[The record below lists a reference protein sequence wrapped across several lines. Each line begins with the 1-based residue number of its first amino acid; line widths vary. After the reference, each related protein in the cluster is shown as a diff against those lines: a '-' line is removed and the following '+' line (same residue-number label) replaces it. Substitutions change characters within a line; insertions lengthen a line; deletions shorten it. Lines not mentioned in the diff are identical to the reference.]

1 MAKPYNR
8 KDHHYNNAK
17 EAGLRS
23 RAFFKLE
30 ELDQKYKIIKPHS
43 KILDLGAWPGSWIEY
58 CAKKLGPQGRI
69 CGIDLAEIE
78 VFPQD
83 SIKTIT
89 GDVFDRDL
97 VPEVQ
102 DFLGEQC
109 DLILSDLS
117 PKLTGIKDCDQA
129 AMCSLLE
136 SVVWWAETML
146 KPSGVFVAKA
156 FKGQDTD
163 LFVKNI
169 KKRCKKVLRAELK
182 STRNTSQEFYIVGWS
197 LT

>member
-1 MAKPYNR
+1 MAKNYNR

-17 EAGLRS
+17 DAGLRS
-23 RAFFKLE
+23 RAYYKLE
-30 ELDQKYKIIKPHS
+30 ELDKKYKLIKPGY

-58 CAKKLGPQGRI
+58 CQRKIGPNGHI
-69 CGIDLAEIE
+69 CGIDLADIE
-78 VFPQD
+78 DFSSE

-97 VPEVQ
+97 LEDVEGFFGGP
-102 DFLGEQC
+102 C

-129 AMCSLLE
+129 AMCGLLE
-136 SVVWWAETML
+136 AVLWWCEVCL
-146 KPSGVFVAKA
+146 KSRGTFVAKA

-163 LFVKNI
+163 MFVKNL
-169 KKRCKKVLRAELK
+169 KKRTDRLVRAELK
-182 STRNTSQEFYIVGWS
+182 STRKTSQEFYILGWALS
-197 LT
+197 